1 MTNKKTLP
9 PTYFIVI
16 IILQVLIHFAFPFL
30 WLLIFPVNLIGV
42 IFIAAGTAL
51 NIFADKAMK
60 EANTTVKPFEESS
73 HLLTH
78 GAFKISRNPMYFG
91 MLLILIGVATILGSI
106 IPFILAFIF
115 VRIINR
121 RFILIEEKMLLDK
134 FGNEWLFYKNEVR
147 RWI

>member
-9 PTYFIVI
+9 PTYFIVTI
-16 IILQVLIHFAFPFL
+16 FLQILIHFVFPFL
-30 WLLIFPVNLIGV
+30 WLLFFPVNLIGV
-42 IFIAAGTAL
+42 IFIAAGAAL
-51 NIFADKAMK
+51 NIFADRAFK
-60 EANTTVKPFEESS
+60 EANTTVKPFEEPS

-78 GAFKISRNPMYFG
+78 GTFKISRNPMYFG
-91 MLLILIGVATILGSI
+91 MFLILIGVATILGSI

-121 RFILIEEKMLLDK
+121 RFILNEEKMLLDK

>member
-9 PTYFIVI
+9 PTYFFVI

-42 IFIAAGTAL
+42 IFIAAGAAL

-73 HLLTH
+73 HLLTQ
-78 GAFKISRNPMYFG
+78 GAFKISRRSTPGFDITSSSKN
-91 MLLILIGVATILGSI
+91 T
-106 IPFILAFIF
+106 LADFST
-115 VRIINR
+115 
-121 RFILIEEKMLLDK
+121 KH
-134 FGNEWLFYKNEVR
+134 
-147 RWI
+147 

>member
-9 PTYFIVI
+9 PTYFFVT
-16 IILQVLIHFAFPFL
+16 IILQILIHFAFPFL
-30 WLLIFPVNLIGV
+30 WLLIFPVNLIGA
-42 IFIAAGTAL
+42 IFIAAGAAL

-73 HLLTH
+73 HLLTE

-91 MLLILIGVATILGSI
+91 MFLILIGVALILGSI

-121 RFILIEEKMLLDK
+121 RFIVIEEKMLLDK
-134 FGNEWLFYKNEVR
+134 FGKEWQFYKNEVR